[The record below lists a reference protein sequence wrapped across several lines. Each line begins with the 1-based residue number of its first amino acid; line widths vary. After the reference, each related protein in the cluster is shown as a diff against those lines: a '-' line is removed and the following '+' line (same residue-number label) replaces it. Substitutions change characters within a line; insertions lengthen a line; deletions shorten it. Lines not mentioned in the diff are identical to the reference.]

1 MKYFLILSLATAGLV
16 VACRGPKETT
26 DVTPVE
32 TNKTL
37 SAEAQAGE
45 KLYMENCGRCHDL
58 PKIPDYS
65 AERWERIVPSMSK
78 KAHLDATQEQSV
90 MTYVREMQK

>member
-1 MKYFLILSLATAGLV
+1 MKFFLILSLATAGFV

-26 DVTPVE
+26 EVSPVE
-32 TNKTL
+32 KSL
-37 SAEAQAGE
+37 SAEAQTGQN
-45 KLYMENCGRCHDL
+45 LYMENCGRCHDL
-58 PKIPDYS
+58 PNIPDYT

-78 KAHLDATQEQSV
+78 KAHLDATQEQAV